1 LFPIVPV
8 TTPTKPAAA
17 ATSDYVT
24 AAEAVALL
32 GVKAQTLYTYV
43 SRGLIRSVN
52 QPERRQKLYYREDID
67 KARAQAEVR
76 QGRGVS
82 AATALRWG
90 HPVIATSV
98 TELTPD
104 GPRYRGRLAL
114 DLARRGCSFEAAAEL
129 LWAGVLH
136 HDPLVWDCEALPAGF
151 GKAMDGAALQ
161 PDPLPLLRIYALA
174 TSMLGAAEGA
184 GSEIRRG
191 TTIPAARQLIQ
202 TLTGCLGY
210 LGARPRFRMPP
221 KAASIAV
228 TAMHL
233 LNPAAGADEI
243 AALNAALVLCADHE
257 LSSSTF
263 AARVAA
269 STGAE
274 LRACIL
280 AAIGTHSGAALG
292 GGCDRAEDLL
302 RNAHSR
308 AEVRQ
313 RLAAMEQAGARV
325 PGFNL
330 PVYPKGDPRARY
342 LLGIAQQFASRSE
355 RASLICQFIDEA
367 EAALQL
373 RPSIEIGLVALCAA
387 LELPERSAGAL
398 WALGRSAG
406 WVAHVMEQRLSGHL
420 LRPRARYVVAA

>member
-1 LFPIVPV
+1 MAKLNPRA
-8 TTPTKPAAA
+8 KPAPLHA
-17 ATSDYVT
+17 SDYVT
-24 AAEAVALL
+24 AAEAIALL
-32 GVKAQTLYTYV
+32 GVKPQTLYTYV

-52 QPERRQKLYYREDID
+52 QPERKQKLYYREDID
-67 KARAQAEVR
+67 KARAQAEMR
-76 QGRGVS
+76 QGRGIS

-90 HPVIATSV
+90 HPVISTSV
-98 TELTPD
+98 TELTPE

-114 DLARRGCSFEAAAEL
+114 DLARGGCSFEAASEL
-129 LWAGVLH
+129 LWTGVLH
-136 HDPLVWDCEALPAGF
+136 HDPLVWSREALPPGF
-151 GKAMDGAALQ
+151 GKAMDGAARQ

-210 LGARPRFRMPP
+210 LGRRPRFHMPP
-221 KAASIAV
+221 PSASIAA
-228 TAMHL
+228 TAMRL
-233 LNPAAGADEI
+233 LNPGAGADKI

-302 RNAHSR
+302 RDAR
-308 AEVRQ
+308 TRPEVRR

-342 LLGIAQQFASRSE
+342 LLRIAQEFAERSE
-355 RASLICQFIDEA
+355 RASLIYQFIDEA
-367 EAALQL
+367 EGALQL

-406 WVAHVMEQRLSGHL
+406 WMAHVMEQRLAGHL
-420 LRPRARYVVAA
+420 LRPRARYVAGV